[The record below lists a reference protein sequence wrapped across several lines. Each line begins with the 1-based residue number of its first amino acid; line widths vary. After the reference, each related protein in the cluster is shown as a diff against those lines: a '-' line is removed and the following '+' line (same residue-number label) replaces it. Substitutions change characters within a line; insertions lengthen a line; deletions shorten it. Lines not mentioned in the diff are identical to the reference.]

1 VTHVAPEAD
10 PAAPQP
16 HRAGGLVAFDFDGT
30 LTVKDSF
37 NAFLAWRT
45 PPLRLLA
52 GALALGP
59 AGLRYLAD
67 RDRGAI
73 KSAAVRALLGGLPRL
88 QIAAEAEAFAEACA
102 QQLFRPD
109 ALARWKAHQA
119 AGDEVVIVT
128 ASPEDVIA
136 PFARRLGA
144 HRLIGTRLHSDG
156 QDRLTGDFDG
166 PNCRAA
172 EKVVRLEA
180 IYGPGVRLKAAYG
193 DTSGDVEMLARA
205 DQPFMRLFQG
215 RPGPA

>member
-1 VTHVAPEAD
+1 MSI
-10 PAAPQP
+10 AAPGADAASPQP
-16 HRAGGLVAFDFDGT
+16 DRAAGLVAFDFDGT

-45 PPLRLLA
+45 PPARLLM
-52 GALALGP
+52 GALSLGP
-59 AGLRYLAD
+59 AGVRYLAD

-73 KSAAVRALLGGLPRL
+73 KAAAVRALLGGTPRL
-88 QIAAEAEAFAEACA
+88 QLAAEAEAFAEACA
-102 QQLFRPD
+102 PRLLRPD
-109 ALARWKAHQA
+109 ALARWNAHKAE
-119 AGDEVVIVT
+119 GWELVIVT

-144 HRLIGTRLHSDG
+144 HRLIGTRLHADA
-156 QDRLTGDFDG
+156 QDRITGDLDG

-180 IYGPGVRLKAAYG
+180 VYGPGVRLKAAYG

>member
-1 VTHVAPEAD
+1 MPTATPGAEPV
-10 PAAPQP
+10 APQP
-16 HRAGGLVAFDFDGT
+16 SRAARLVAFDFDGT

-45 PPLRLLA
+45 PPLRLLT
-52 GALALGP
+52 GALSLGP
-59 AGLRYLAD
+59 AGIRYLAD

-73 KSAAVRALLGGLPRL
+73 KAAAVRALLGGVVRL
-88 QIAAEAEAFAEACA
+88 QLAAEAEAFAEACA
-102 QQLFRPD
+102 RQLFRPD
-109 ALARWKAHQA
+109 ALERWAAHKAA
-119 AGDEVVIVT
+119 DDELVIVT

-144 HRLIGTRLHSDG
+144 HRLIGTRLQSDA
-156 QDRLTGDFDG
+156 QDRITGGFDG

-172 EKVVRLEA
+172 EKVARLEQV
-180 IYGPGVRLKAAYG
+180 YGPGVRLKAAYG
-193 DTSGDVEMLARA
+193 DTSGDIEMLARA

>member
-1 VTHVAPEAD
+1 VPDAAPEAG

-16 HRAGGLVAFDFDGT
+16 NRAAGLVAFDFDGT

-45 PPLRLLA
+45 PPLKLLA
-52 GALALGP
+52 AALGLGP
-59 AGLRYLAD
+59 AGVRYLLD
-67 RDRGAI
+67 RDRGRVKA
-73 KSAAVRALLGGLPRL
+73 AAVRALLGGLPRL
-88 QIAAEAEAFAEACA
+88 QVAAEAEAFAEACA
-102 QQLFRPD
+102 RQLFRPD
-109 ALARWKAHQA
+109 ALARWNAHKAQ
-119 AGDEVVIVT
+119 GDELVIVT

-144 HRLIGTRLHSDG
+144 HRLIGTRLQVDN
-156 QDRLTGDFDG
+156 QDRITGVFDG
-166 PNCRAA
+166 LNCRAA
-172 EKVVRLEA
+172 EKVVRLEQV
-180 IYGPGVRLKAAYG
+180 YGPGVRLKAAYG